1 MCEKDRISLRE
12 LPLLDDV
19 ELLMEYIP
27 STNEELK
34 KLKKEIRQ
42 KAVNKVERSFVLN
55 ALMQN
60 DWNVTRT
67 AEKVGLQRTNFQ
79 SLMKKHSIIRP
90 KNIKPIE

>member
-1 MCEKDRISLRE
+1 
-12 LPLLDDV
+12 
-19 ELLMEYIP
+19 MEYIP
-27 STNEELK
+27 STNDELK

-60 DWNVTRT
+60 DWNVTRS